1 MGAIGLAAGIFGLF
15 VLVLAGG
22 MLWGIGHSA
31 GWGGK
36 KELPA
41 PQQGRRTYAYLD
53 ASEAPDA
60 KTVEKIL
67 AAYEKDE
74 VLGTYA
80 RASLADLDEA
90 TDRRKAIMQIIDSE
104 FEPHSMTWER
114 YCSPLDTAFDTIV
127 ANTAQMANHLQAFDS
142 RAYTSLDRMERG
154 GVLEGKRN
162 ELERLEIMN
171 KELDKMDALK
181 DANQRILTEL
191 ERLQSELS
199 QMSGHDLQGKTEE
212 IADEIERLA
221 KEAKYYA

>member
-1 MGAIGLAAGIFGLF
+1 
-15 VLVLAGG
+15 VLAGG
-22 MLWGIGHSA
+22 VIWGIGHSA

-36 KELPA
+36 KVLPA
-41 PQQGRRTYAYLD
+41 PQQGRRPYAYLN
-53 ASEAPDA
+53 ANEVPDA
-60 KTVEKIL
+60 KTVEKVL
-67 AAYEKDE
+67 SAYTEDD

-90 TDRRKAIMQIIDSE
+90 TQHRTAIMQILDAE

-114 YCSPLDTAFDTIV
+114 YCAPLDTAFDTIV
-127 ANTAQMANHLQAFDS
+127 ANAAQMANHLQAFDS
-142 RAYTSLDRMERG
+142 QAYARLDRMERG

-171 KELDKMDALK
+171 KALSQMDALK
-181 DANQRILTEL
+181 DANYRVLVEL

-199 QMSGHDLQGKTEE
+199 QMSGHDLAGKTDE
-212 IADEIERLA
+212 IAEEIERLA

>member
-1 MGAIGLAAGIFGLF
+1 MGFMGLAAGIFGLF

-22 MLWGIGHSA
+22 MIWGIGHSA

-41 PQQGRRTYAYLD
+41 SKQGKRTFAYLD

-67 AAYEKDE
+67 RAYEEDD
-74 VLGTYA
+74 VVGTYS

-90 TDRRKAIMQIIDSE
+90 TDLRKAIMQILDAE
-104 FEPHSMTWER
+104 FEPHSMTWDR
-114 YCSPLDTAFDTIV
+114 YSVPLDAAFDTVV
-127 ANTAQMANHLQAFDS
+127 ANCAQMANRLQAFDS
-142 RAYTSLDRMERG
+142 RAYARLDRMERG

-171 KELDKMDALK
+171 KSLSEMDALK
-181 DANQRILTEL
+181 DANQRVLTEL

-199 QMSGHDLQGKTEE
+199 QMSGHDLQAKTGE
-212 IADEIERLA
+212 ITEEIERLA